1 MVYCFRLSVFISTI
15 VSVCRTVLPSLLL
28 ALSPFCSV
36 SASRPDLA
44 EQLIHRAEA
53 LQKQAHYA
61 EARHLLKELEHTS
74 KADKR
79 VYFMLADT
87 YMEPFDA
94 GSSDLE
100 KADAYLKMSLKCDPN
115 FGSAYRKL
123 CELEVQREH
132 YAAAVKYANQALSV
146 KEPDS
151 AAIYHR
157 AKAYAGLKQY
167 EKALA
172 DIDSWLTHISSE
184 GRKDPT
190 VKDGELMMKANMLEN
205 LKRWDEAI
213 AVYREILPYRFDWME
228 FNIARCLANQN
239 KLAAAIVET
248 TRVIKRNPNDDEA
261 YHLRANLRLRD
272 HDPQGALADC
282 NKAIDLNP
290 LSTYYRDRANVYQ
303 ALGKSELAKQDLAR

>member
-1 MVYCFRLSVFISTI
+1 
-15 VSVCRTVLPSLLL
+15 
-28 ALSPFCSV
+28 
-36 SASRPDLA
+36 
-44 EQLIHRAEA
+44 
-53 LQKQAHYA
+53 
-61 EARHLLKELEHTS
+61 
-74 KADKR
+74 
-79 VYFMLADT
+79 MLADT

-303 ALGKSELAKQDLAR
+303 SPEPPS